1 MMHSSDTPLVSAAPD
16 ADTAGTGSPAL
27 TRRHFIKFAAAG
39 AGSIALQACG
49 GGGGGNATTSGVTP
63 TTPPPTT
70 PPTTT
75 NPPTTNPP
83 TGAGSTPVWSA
94 IPTLTFTLGVAGSM
108 PIGQYVS
115 GNVAAIRLNEIELPE
130 GVIYNDLTRS
140 FDYDGVG
147 GLASVDGFV
156 LTATGA

>member
-1 MMHSSDTPLVSAAPD
+1 MKHKSDTSLASAAPD
-16 ADTAGTGSPAL
+16 ADLAGAGKPAL

-49 GGGGGNATTSGVTP
+49 GGGGGSATTAGVAP
-63 TTPPPTT
+63 TTPTSP

-75 NPPTTNPP
+75 NPPAPP
-83 TGAGSTPVWSA
+83 PAGVGSTPVWSA
-94 IPTLTFTLGVAGSM
+94 IPTLTFTLGVPGSI

-115 GNVAAIRLNEIELPE
+115 GNVAAIRLNDMELPE
-130 GVIYNDLTRS
+130 GVSYNDLTRS

-147 GLASVDGFV
+147 GLASIDGYV

>member
-1 MMHSSDTPLVSAAPD
+1 MKHTSDTLPVSANPD
-16 ADTAGTGSPAL
+16 ADKAGSSGMAV

-39 AGSIALQACG
+39 ASSLALQACG
-49 GGGGGNATTSGVTP
+49 GGGGASATTSGGVP
-63 TTPPPTT
+63 VSP
-70 PPTTT
+70 
-75 NPPTTNPP
+75 PPTTNPP
-83 TGAGSTPVWSA
+83 VTPPPVTPPVSVGGTPVWSA
-94 IPTLTFTLGVAGSM
+94 IPTLTFTLGVPGSI
-108 PIGQYVS
+108 PVGQYVS
-115 GNVAAIRLNEIELPE
+115 GNVAAIRLNEVELPE

>member
-1 MMHSSDTPLVSAAPD
+1 MKHTSDTPLASAAPD
-16 ADTAGTGSPAL
+16 ADTAGAGNSAI

-49 GGGGGNATTSGVTP
+49 GGGGGASTTSAVTP
-63 TTPPPTT
+63 TPPTT
-70 PPTTT
+70 PPTST
-75 NPPTTNPP
+75 NPPVTPP
-83 TGAGSTPVWSA
+83 PAGVGSTPVWSA
-94 IPTLTFTLGVAGSM
+94 IPTLTFTLGVPGSI

-115 GNVAAIRLNEIELPE
+115 GNVAAIRLNDVELPE
-130 GVIYNDLTRS
+130 GVVYNDLTRS

-147 GLASVDGFV
+147 GLASVDGYV